1 MVALRLMATNLKN
14 LAVELNAFVMS
25 ATQLSNEDDA
35 KGFRDFRNIRG
46 ARSIVDVCDLA
57 CIRRRPTVEELKLV
71 ETVPTPYKPT
81 AITDVFKNRR
91 GKWNMLSIW
100 QAIDLGTL
108 TTVDL
113 FVTTPDY
120 KPIEDFQIINFI
132 EKKTEEMIA
141 LENFY
146 NTGEVVD
153 EQVDML
159 LQNIEKSAAL
169 PRNLVEEVTEA
180 FQDQERSLEKLRS
193 IPIED
198 LI

>member
-1 MVALRLMATNLKN
+1 MVALRIMATNLKN

-46 ARSIVDVCDLA
+46 SRAITDVCDLA

-71 ETVPTPYKPT
+71 ETVPAPYRPT

-100 QAIDLGTL
+100 QAVDLGTL

-120 KPIEDFQIINFI
+120 KPIEDFQVINFV
-132 EKKTEEMIA
+132 EEKTEEMIA

-180 FQDQERSLEKLRS
+180 FQDQERSLERLRS